1 MVETL
6 LEFPGEIESIF
17 IVGDFNTALSEITG
31 FSRQKITKA

>member
-1 MVETL
+1 MVETM

-17 IVGDFNTALSEITG
+17 SVGDFNTALSKMTR